1 MSVTPKKRRGKSQ
14 QSQDLIARA
23 VEWFAE
29 NHPATIRAACYKLFV
44 AGDIKSMS
52 KNETNRVSRLL
63 KDAREAGTLPWEHVV
78 DETREAETPGTWAN
92 PDRIIRAAV
101 SQYRRD
107 HWQDQPRR
115 VEVWSEK
122 GTIRGTIAPVLREYG
137 VTFRVMHGY
146 GSATALNTIA
156 EETIDHDKPLVALYL
171 GDWDPSGLHMS
182 EVDIPGRI
190 DRYGGTVKIRRI
202 ALTAHDVAEGT
213 DLPHFAAATKAGDGR
228 YKWFVDRYGH
238 RCWELDAL
246 SPADLRERVAD
257 CIAALIDQNAWNRAI
272 EVERAETESMSSF
285 FETWEGISRQ
295 ASKYPDGT
303 A

>member
-1 MSVTPKKRRGKSQ
+1 MTKRGRGKSQ
-14 QSQDLIARA
+14 QSQDLIAWA
-23 VEWFAE
+23 VDWFAA
-29 NHPATIRAACYKLFV
+29 NHPASLRAACYKLFV
-44 AGDIKSMS
+44 TGFIKSMS

-63 KDAREAGTLPWEHVV
+63 RDAREDGTLPWDHVV
-78 DETREAETPGTWAN
+78 DETREPEYVNAWRN
-92 PDRIIRAAV
+92 PDQLIRATV
-101 SQYRRD
+101 DQYRRD
-107 HWQDQPRR
+107 YWQDQWRR

-156 EETIDHDKPLVALYL
+156 EESIESNKPLTALYL

-182 EVDIPGRI
+182 AVDIPGRI